1 MTDTQAAP
9 TAVPAASAA
18 TGVAVVTGVSALAPG
33 GIGTADFWDAL
44 LEARSGLGAV
54 TRFAADGF
62 PVRVVGEVAGP
73 ETVPGVD
80 PRLAVQTDRWSQLAM
95 VATDE
100 ALHDAALDPAA
111 LPPYDLGVI
120 TASSSG
126 GNAFGQREI
135 EALWSKGPRYVGP
148 YQSIAW
154 FYAATTGQLS
164 IRHGM
169 KGPCG
174 VLVAEQAGGLDA
186 IGQARRTVLRGDARV
201 VLTGGTEAPLSPY
214 ALTCQ
219 LASGLLSPGADPQRA
234 YLPFDEAATGHV
246 PGEGG
251 ALLLVEDAGQAAAR
265 GAPRPYGEIAG
276 YAATFDPPPGVRP
289 GGGPTALR
297 RAVEGALADAGATP
311 GEVDVVFADAA
322 GSPDLDRAESACLA
336 EVFGPRGVP
345 VTAPKSLYGRL
356 YAGGAPLDVVT
367 ALLALRHQVI
377 PPTSPYVTRAAAH
390 PIDLVGRARPARLRT
405 ALVVARGYG
414 GFNGAMVLRSTPPT
428 DSHRIPKGRV
438 R

>member
-1 MTDTQAAP
+1 MADTLAAD
-9 TAVPAASAA
+9 TAAAGRVVPE
-18 TGVAVVTGVSALAPG
+18 GRAVVTGISALAPNG
-33 GIGTADFWDAL
+33 VGVPDFWDAL
-44 LEARSGLGAV
+44 LNARGGLGPV

-62 PVRVVGEVAGP
+62 PIRVVGEIPGP

-95 VATDE
+95 VATEE
-100 ALHDAALDPAA
+100 ALRDAALDPAA

-164 IRHGM
+164 IKHGM

-186 IGQARRTVLRGDARV
+186 IGQARRTVLRGDARA

-219 LASGLLSPGADPQRA
+219 RSSGRLSESADPRRA
-234 YLPFDEAATGHV
+234 YLPFDAAACGHV

-251 ALLLVEDAGQAAAR
+251 ALLLVEDAAVARAR
-265 GAPRPYGEIAG
+265 GVRRTYGEIAG
-276 YAATFDPPPGVRP
+276 YAATFDPPPGAVH
-289 GGGPTALR
+289 GSGPTALR
-297 RAVEGALADAGATP
+297 LAVEIALADARLRP
-311 GEVDVVFADAA
+311 DQIDVVFADAM
-322 GSPDLDRAESACLA
+322 GTPDQDLAETKCLA
-336 EVFGPRGVP
+336 QVFGPRAVP
-345 VTAPKSLYGRL
+345 VSAPKSLYGRL

-367 ALLALRHQVI
+367 ALLALREQVV
-377 PPTSPYVTRAAAH
+377 PPASPQITLAAAH
-390 PIDLVGRARPARLRT
+390 AIDLVTEPRQTRLRT

-414 GFNGAMVLRSTPPT
+414 GFNSALVLRSGQ
-428 DSHRIPKGRV
+428 DHG
-438 R
+438 

>member
-1 MTDTQAAP
+1 M
-9 TAVPAASAA
+9 
-18 TGVAVVTGVSALAPG
+18 VTGISALAPNG
-33 GIGTADFWDAL
+33 AGAEQFWDAL
-44 LEARSGLGAV
+44 LGARSGLGPV

-62 PVRVVGEVAGP
+62 PVRVVGEIDGP

-95 VATDE
+95 VATEE
-100 ALHDAALDPAA
+100 ALGDARLDPAA

-186 IGQARRTVLRGDARV
+186 IAQARRTVLRGDARA

-219 LASGLLSPGADPQRA
+219 LASGRLSASADPQRA
-234 YLPFDEAATGHV
+234 YLPFDAGACGHV

-251 ALLLVEDAGQAAAR
+251 ALLLVEDAGLARAR
-265 GAPRPYGEIAG
+265 GVEETYGEIAG
-276 YAATFDPPPGVRP
+276 YAATFDPPPGTGVD
-289 GGGPTALR
+289 GGRTALR
-297 RAVEGALADAGATP
+297 RAVEAALEEARLRPDQ
-311 GEVDVVFADAA
+311 VDVVFADAQGTPEA
-322 GSPDLDRAESACLA
+322 DLAESECLA
-336 EVFGPRGVP
+336 AVFGPRGVP
-345 VTAPKSLYGRL
+345 VAAPKALYGRL

-377 PPTSPYVTRAAAH
+377 PPAGPHVRPAAAH
-390 PIDLVGRARPARLRT
+390 PIDLVVEPREARLRT

-414 GFNGAMVLRSTPPT
+414 GFNGAMVLRS
-428 DSHRIPKGRV
+428 RGEAG
-438 R
+438 